1 MAVAVEALATYL
13 GLESQDVDQTA
24 ELQDILD
31 AAIATV
37 ELEAPS
43 APEAVK
49 DLAIKRF
56 SAYQFDQPF
65 AARSQSFANGFVN
78 SGAGSVLAKWVVRRL
93 ADPDDYPAR
102 S

>member
-1 MAVAVEALATYL
+1 MAVAVGALAAYL
-13 GLESQDVDQTA
+13 GIESQDEDQTA

-37 ELEAPS
+37 EHEAPD
-43 APEAVK
+43 APDAVK
-49 DLAIKRF
+49 DLAVKRF
-56 SAYQFDQPF
+56 AAYQWDQPF
-65 AARSQSFANGFVN
+65 AARSQSFANAFLN

-93 ADPDDYPAR
+93 ADPDDYPAA